1 MCIRD
6 RIEPS
11 ARSVLQKSHG
21 SRPASD
27 QGAVVSTQ
35 LYRPRPTAQ
44 RDAGRRRRQKGG
56 RCGSESRWIYRQSGS
71 RCIGQSR
78 ASVELK
84 SLAFPRASASG
95 IAPAERGFL
104 RFEGSR
110 VHLKTYPT
118 PSVCFLRD
126 ATPVPRPSPRL
137 RRSGLQHL
145 VRARNRLAPT
155 GSGVTAMNQGRLAAC
170 TSRRWRDTAQR
181 SIHLPR
187 YWRCLL
193 YTSLSCHP
201 WRL

>member
-1 MCIRD
+1 MPD
-6 RIEPS
+6 
-11 ARSVLQKSHG
+11 A
-21 SRPASD
+21 A
-27 QGAVVSTQ
+27 AV
-35 LYRPRPTAQ
+35 
-44 RDAGRRRRQKGG
+44 KK
-56 RCGSESRWIYRQSGS
+56 
-71 RCIGQSR
+71 

-187 YWRCLL
+187 YWRTGDVLIL
-193 YTSLSCHP
+193 RSRSHPRATVHRLS
-201 WRL
+201 RRFGRFRR